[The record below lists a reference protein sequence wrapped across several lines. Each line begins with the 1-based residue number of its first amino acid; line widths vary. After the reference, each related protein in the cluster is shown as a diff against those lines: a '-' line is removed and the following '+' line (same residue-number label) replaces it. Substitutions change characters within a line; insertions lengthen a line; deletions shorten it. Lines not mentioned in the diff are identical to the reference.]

1 MLNFIK
7 NFYQN
12 FREYIVLILLLL
24 ISLSF
29 LPLNKNQSVQKIK
42 TFAFGSF
49 ALLNSVVSEIP
60 SIFSNEDE
68 LNKLRKLNA
77 ELMLQLNKLRE
88 YGIENN
94 KLRNLLT
101 YVDTSGTDLFPA
113 RIISTLVTKV
123 QGNFIINKGRLDS
136 IKIGMPVI
144 NDLGL
149 VGIIINVADN
159 YSLVRSL
166 QNVNFKV
173 SVRNQITNVNGVLS
187 WDGNN
192 LVIKNIPTTY
202 EMNVG
207 DRIVSSDFSTLFP
220 PSIPIG
226 VVQKKEETIS
236 GILSNIVVKPFAE
249 LSKIKNVLVMDV
261 VPSRQID
268 SLEMNLLIR

>member
-1 MLNFIK
+1 
-7 NFYQN
+7 
-12 FREYIVLILLLL
+12 
-24 ISLSF
+24 
-29 LPLNKNQSVQKIK
+29 
-42 TFAFGSF
+42 
-49 ALLNSVVSEIP
+49 
-60 SIFSNEDE
+60 
-68 LNKLRKLNA
+68 
-77 ELMLQLNKLRE
+77 
-88 YGIENN
+88 
-94 KLRNLLT
+94 
-101 YVDTSGTDLFPA
+101 
-113 RIISTLVTKV
+113 
-123 QGNFIINKGRLDS
+123 
-136 IKIGMPVI
+136 
-144 NDLGL
+144 